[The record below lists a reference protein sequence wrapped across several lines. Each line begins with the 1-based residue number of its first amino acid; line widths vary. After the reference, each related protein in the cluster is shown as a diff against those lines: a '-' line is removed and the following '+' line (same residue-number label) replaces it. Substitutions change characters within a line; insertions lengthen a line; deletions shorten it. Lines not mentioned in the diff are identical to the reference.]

1 MRRRINRTLLTA
13 TAASA
18 SVITLSFMATGAVG
32 AATTTA
38 ALASGTSSVTPILSQ
53 ATGTSTD
60 CAAPT
65 EVTPSG
71 CAVAGYQASGRLF
84 RYAQASIVVP
94 NHTVAFTGTTG
105 TGAGGEG
112 STTPVEPDG
121 AAYVA
126 LDNSSDTANDFTRVG
141 IMPCST
147 WTFLTSTK
155 VAPAGADCL
164 LPSNLAATGEVTAG
178 YTTADTSGWE
188 TFVRVVQPDISTQM
202 TPVIRPLDLSQMGLG
217 VFVSVYLSPAG
228 NSVHTVIKTPTT
240 TAPSVGVATKGHTYN
255 DTFTVNGPTYSNADA
270 VADWTA
276 VSNGT
281 VAAPFQ
287 PVVSATAGYPGT
299 VAYTQFKDGRFT
311 TWGGTRGTFNGKWT
325 VTPFEATGDGTS
337 ATPVVTSPGFLWSS
351 TTGYKSDAFGVWL
364 RHV

>member
-1 MRRRINRTLLTA
+1 
-13 TAASA
+13 
-18 SVITLSFMATGAVG
+18 MATGAAS
-32 AATTTA
+32 AATTTTGM
-38 ALASGTSSVTPILSQ
+38 ASVASSVTPILSQ
-53 ATGTSTD
+53 ALA
-60 CAAPT
+60 CAPATPL
-65 EVTPSG
+65 VLTPSG
-71 CAVAGYQASGRLF
+71 CAVSGYQASGRLF

-94 NHTVAFTGTTG
+94 NH
-105 TGAGGEG
+105 AGDVTLGG
-112 STTPVEPDG
+112 STGSTPQLEPD
-121 AAYVA
+121 AAIYVA

-147 WTFLTSTK
+147 WTFLTGTK